1 MSSTSRTKSSNSNS
15 DSREFT
21 IYYQK
26 EEEGGYSGYCAELP
40 GAISQG
46 ESLQELEDNMKD
58 AIELILESIKAEED
72 ATNKKKIVIRVPA

>member
-1 MSSTSRTKSSNSNS
+1 MSSSSSQTKSSCNSNF
-15 DSREFT
+15 REFT

-26 EEEGGYSGYCAELP
+26 EEEGGYSGYCADLS

-46 ESLQELEDNMKD
+46 ETLQELEANMKD
-58 AIELILESIKAEED
+58 AIELILASIKAEED